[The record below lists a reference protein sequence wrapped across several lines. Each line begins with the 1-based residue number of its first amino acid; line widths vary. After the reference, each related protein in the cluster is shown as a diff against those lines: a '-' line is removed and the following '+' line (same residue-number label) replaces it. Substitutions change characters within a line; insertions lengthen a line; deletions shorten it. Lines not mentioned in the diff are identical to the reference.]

1 MSRVL
6 LLEPNKLLLKN
17 IRDFLKIKG
26 FEVSACDNAQAGIN
40 AADNKKTDIVVVELL
55 LSGHSG
61 VEFLYEFRSY
71 DEWSNVPAIIFTSL
85 HRGELN
91 LPDERLKELGVVM
104 VLDKSKSS
112 LDKLVTRINRTLEAA

>member
-1 MSRVL
+1 LRL
-6 LLEPNKLLLKN
+6 
-17 IRDFLKIKG
+17 KG
-26 FEVSACDNAQAGIN
+26 FEVAACDNAQAGIN
-40 AADNKKTDIVVVELL
+40 AADNNKPDIVVVELL

-112 LDKLVTRINRTLEAA
+112 LEKLVTRINRTLEAA